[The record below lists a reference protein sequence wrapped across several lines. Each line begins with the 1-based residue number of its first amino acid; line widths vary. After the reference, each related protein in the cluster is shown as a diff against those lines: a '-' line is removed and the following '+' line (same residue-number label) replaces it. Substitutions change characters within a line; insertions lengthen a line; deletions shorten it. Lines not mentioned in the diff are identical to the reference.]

1 MIADTQA
8 KKKTPH
14 APARARLPLLRF
26 RPGGV
31 GLDGATWG
39 AGNKCSGSDW
49 KVCGKGARRDPLRYF
64 VAVVPAEPFEGTHDA
79 SGEFA

>member
-1 MIADTQA
+1 MGSCCAAHTLRGATHPLLNTDHGTPDT
-8 KKKTPH
+8 KKTPH

-39 AGNKCSGSDW
+39 AANQSSGSVW
-49 KVCGKGARRDPLRYF
+49 E
-64 VAVVPAEPFEGTHDA
+64 AVHNGT
-79 SGEFA
+79 SGVR

>member
-1 MIADTQA
+1 MRA

-39 AGNKCSGSDW
+39 ADNKCSGSDW
-49 KVCGKGARRDPLRYF
+49 EMRGMGALGDPLRYF
-64 VAVVPAEPFEGTHDA
+64 VAVVPAGSPEGTHDA